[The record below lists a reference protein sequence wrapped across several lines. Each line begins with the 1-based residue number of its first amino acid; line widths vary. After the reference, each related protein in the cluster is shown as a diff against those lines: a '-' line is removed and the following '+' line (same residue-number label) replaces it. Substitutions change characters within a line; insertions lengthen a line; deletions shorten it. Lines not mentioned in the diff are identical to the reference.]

1 MSVAIGLV
9 LAAVTVACTPL
20 GETGPLSG
28 AYAKT
33 IGGPDV
39 ASFQHPN
46 NAGINWAAVRASGAR
61 FAFVKLSEGSTYTNP
76 FGAADYRNAR
86 AAGLYVAGYH
96 FGRPKLPL
104 STAATDAK
112 RFAAQVGN
120 VRQPGFMP
128 PVLDIEVTGGLS
140 AANITA
146 WTRTFLTTLS
156 AAVGRTPIIYTGGWF
171 WRGYMGNPAGFSQYP
186 LWAAQYNPSA
196 SGPNLFGDWKYSTFW
211 QYTDAARFSGIS
223 GSVDASWFHGTQAQ
237 LDSLAWVSAP
247 AAPAAAPNLRSA
259 PLSPPEI
266 GATNPNGRTGLR
278 MAQDSRVIPP
288 R

>member
-1 MSVAIGLV
+1 MRPPLLFGIWRLLGWAGSQSVGLPPASPAGVPPRATDLRGGLLTKPLRRPLSSKPPRRALSIAIGLV
-9 LAAVTVACTPL
+9 LAAVAVACTPL

-46 NAGINWAAVRASGAR
+46 NAGINWAAVCASGAR

-96 FGRPKLPL
+96 FARPKLPL
-104 STAATDAK
+104 STAATDAR

-140 AANITA
+140 AANITS

-171 WRGYMGNPAGFSQYP
+171 WRGYMGNPSGFSQYP
-186 LWAAQYNPSA
+186 LWAAQYNPS
-196 SGPNLFGDWKYSTFW
+196 
-211 QYTDAARFSGIS
+211 
-223 GSVDASWFHGTQAQ
+223 
-237 LDSLAWVSAP
+237 
-247 AAPAAAPNLRSA
+247 
-259 PLSPPEI
+259 
-266 GATNPNGRTGLR
+266 
-278 MAQDSRVIPP
+278 
-288 R
+288 